1 MPQATNLHPTVC
13 PSPMLRDVGKISSIP
28 NKDPSAPPLSRGMW
42 VAHHCSME
50 DLGNEEHH
58 GGPRKQEARCV
69 VEMGHDICYGSFSLI
84 FPASNELTQPMSLK
98 QQVATK
104 KKTPTIT
111 TAETITT
118 GMATTTA
125 QPQPRPY
132 PMPTVQ
138 PNA

>member
-1 MPQATNLHPTVC
+1 MRARSVASPTRIPVPL
-13 PSPMLRDVGKISSIP
+13 PSPEGCGR
-28 NKDPSAPPLSRGMW
+28 
-42 VAHHCSME
+42 AHRRSTE

-58 GGPRKQEARCV
+58 GGPRKWEAGCV
-69 VEMGHDICYGSFSLI
+69 VETGHDICHGSFSLI

-98 QQVATK
+98 RQVATK

-111 TAETITT
+111 TVETITT
-118 GMATTTA
+118 GTATTTA

-132 PMPTVQ
+132 PTPTVQ

>member
-1 MPQATNLHPTVC
+1 
-13 PSPMLRDVGKISSIP
+13 
-28 NKDPSAPPLSRGMW
+28 MW
-42 VAHHCSME
+42 VAHHRSME

-69 VEMGHDICYGSFSLI
+69 VETGHDICYGSFSLI

-98 QQVATK
+98 RQVATK

-125 QPQPRPY
+125 QPQPQPY